1 MNMQKLLI
9 YTKEE
14 LITYILKHRFFDKNI
29 EEDMQAIHRQFL
41 LEKDREFTNKEY
53 EEEMKLL
60 HQLQKMPNTTFE
72 ERVNRVE
79 MYEKFKKLS
88 DKNTAAYEKRQK
100 EIDKLYRE
108 WKMKKVIYVSGK
120 ITGTSDYTDRFSAA
134 EDRLNQMVLYVG
146 WEAMNGDGE

>member
-14 LITYILKHRFFDKNI
+14 LATYILKHCFFDKNI
-29 EEDMQAIHRQFL
+29 EEDMQNIHCQFL

-72 ERVNRVE
+72 EKVKRVK

-88 DKNTAAYEKRQK
+88 DKNTDAYEKRQK

-108 WKMKKVIYVSGK
+108 
-120 ITGTSDYTDRFSAA
+120 
-134 EDRLNQMVLYVG
+134 
-146 WEAMNGDGE
+146 

>member
-14 LITYILKHRFFDKNI
+14 LATYILKYRFFDKNI
-29 EEDMQAIHRQFL
+29 EEDMQAIHCQFL
-41 LEKDREFTNKEY
+41 LEKDRELTNKEH

-72 ERVNRVE
+72 EQVKRMK
-79 MYEKFKKLS
+79 MYEKLKKLR
-88 DKNTAAYEKRQK
+88 DKNTDAYEKRQK

-108 WKMKKVIYVSGK
+108 
-120 ITGTSDYTDRFSAA
+120 
-134 EDRLNQMVLYVG
+134 
-146 WEAMNGDGE
+146 